1 MILLTKEE
9 LVSELYDSVDYDN
22 LKFEYLNLTKDIS
35 FHEYMDSKELFNTKK

>member
-22 LKFEYLNLTKDIS
+22 LKFEYLNLTKI
-35 FHEYMDSKELFNTKK
+35 